1 MAITN
6 DTRVR
11 NISPTNVKL
20 LKKLSKIFE
29 INTTTGVFLRLIPEY
44 FENQKE
50 IQQLRKK
57 NTKLEQELANSKIE
71 LEALQGNV
79 KTFFEIQE
87 RAKSQKEALIR
98 AI

>member
-57 NTKLEQELANSKIE
+57 NAKLEQELTTTKTE
-71 LEALQGNV
+71 LDVLQGSV
-79 KTFFEIQE
+79 KAFFEIQE
-87 RAKSQKEALIR
+87 KANLQKEALLN
-98 AI
+98 AV